1 MCAYSSTYAL
11 SFSPA
16 VMLHED
22 ISQWDAVNIEPG
34 LNSGVWSSRHYFQI
48 PIQSMILRGLKAENV
63 E

>member
-1 MCAYSSTYAL
+1 
-11 SFSPA
+11 
-16 VMLHED
+16 MLHED